1 MVCDERRGRVLDLG
15 MCGGIRCDTL
25 RRVCGSAAPVLAIG
39 GGLLAGLI
47 VTKTDPF
54 KQSLN
59 AEMIYEDAPFWAEKE
74 EGEE

>member
-1 MVCDERRGRVLDLG
+1 M
-15 MCGGIRCDTL
+15 
-25 RRVCGSAAPVLAIG
+25 LAIG

-47 VTKTDPF
+47 VAKTDPI

-59 AEMIYEDAPFWAEKE
+59 AEMMYEDAPFWAEKE